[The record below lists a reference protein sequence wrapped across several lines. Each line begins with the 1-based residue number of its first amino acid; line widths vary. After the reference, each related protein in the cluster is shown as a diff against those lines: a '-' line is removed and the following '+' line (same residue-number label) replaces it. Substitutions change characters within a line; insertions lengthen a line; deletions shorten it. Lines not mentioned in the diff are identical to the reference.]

1 MVSIQ
6 LSHEECFRLNLAPWC
21 PSSPHASVFLLCF
34 PTPFLCQGKKLP
46 FTPLCSSICA
56 MGWILFYLLTRLAST
71 VFYTSKF
78 FCILFPWLSFLS
90 FDILIFSNLKTH
102 IPYTLLSPLTT
113 PLLFTFEILELLVG
127 TSCFLSYT
135 PLFVPSTLALFPIF
149 YCNFFLEGYQ
159 WPSTPKI
166 QELFSDIISLDLAL
180 AFNIVHELLQL
191 EILSALC
198 FHDNSLY
205 RFSPFWFLFLL
216 LLLLFS
222 LSSSSSNVNI
232 YLYVL
237 FICNSISFAIIINT
251 NIIFLSTKYP
261 LSFRVLSPC

>member
-1 MVSIQ
+1 M
-6 LSHEECFRLNLAPWC
+6 
-21 PSSPHASVFLLCF
+21 
-34 PTPFLCQGKKLP
+34 
-46 FTPLCSSICA
+46 
-56 MGWILFYLLTRLAST
+56 
-71 VFYTSKF
+71 
-78 FCILFPWLSFLS
+78 
-90 FDILIFSNLKTH
+90 
-102 IPYTLLSPLTT
+102 PYTLLSPLTT
-113 PLLFTFEILELLVG
+113 PLLFTFEILELVVS

-159 WPSTPKI
+159 WPSTSEI
-166 QELFSDIISLDLAL
+166 QELFSGIISLDLAL

-205 RFSPFWFLFLL
+205 RFYPFWFLFLPL
-216 LLLLFS
+216 LLVFS

-232 YLYVL
+232 YLYVI
-237 FICNSISFAIIINT
+237 FIHNSITFAIIINT

-261 LSFRVLSPC
+261 LSFECFLYVKVTNAYH